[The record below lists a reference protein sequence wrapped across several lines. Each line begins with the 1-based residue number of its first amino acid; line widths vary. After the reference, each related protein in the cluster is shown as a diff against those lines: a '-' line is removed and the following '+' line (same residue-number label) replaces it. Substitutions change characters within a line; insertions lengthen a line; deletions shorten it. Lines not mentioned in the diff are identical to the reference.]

1 MKMQSENQN
10 SEPQNNP
17 LLTSFKAGIL
27 LKLEGIFN
35 FLGQSLILVLVVGI
49 PILIL
54 WFTPKDAACV
64 LSSNMPILAGAI
76 TSAALVLLLGNPFI
90 GILAGLTAGL
100 ILKIPFIS
108 QLFCH

>member
-1 MKMQSENQN
+1 MKMQSENHNLEQ
-10 SEPQNNP
+10 ENNQ
-17 LLTSFKAGIL
+17 LLTSFKTGMF

-49 PILIL
+49 PVLLL
-54 WFTPKDAACV
+54 WFIPKGAACV
-64 LSSNMPILAGAI
+64 VSSNMPILAGAI

-90 GILAGLTAGL
+90 GILAGLVAGL

-108 QLFCH
+108 QFFCN